1 MRREGE
7 KCQGRS
13 LRLFPRDLDERK
25 SLMCRD
31 SLKKPNPEWNIPS
44 RDVQL
49 RSFQEEWDITHAGL
63 QDLQFRTIRDTQV
76 IPRDTRIPR

>member
-7 KCQGRS
+7 KGQGRS
-13 LRLFPRDLDERK
+13 LGLFPRDLDERK

-63 QDLQFRTIRDTQV
+63 QGLQFRIIRDTQV